1 MGDAIS
7 PVTGQLEDAWYHVE
21 QLDERTFAI
30 GEPRYHQQNWSY
42 LLVGDNR
49 SLLFDTGSYFGDI
62 TAVVERRSH
71 RALTA
76 LPSHMHYD
84 HLGNVTRFSHVALA
98 DLAILRACANDGRVT
113 PNNQLFL
120 GKSED
125 RTPPTFG
132 VAEWLAIDDWIDL
145 GGRRLQL
152 LHTPGHSPDSVSL
165 WEPDRNRL
173 FAADFLYCGGL
184 YAQTQ
189 GASLAEYLATSRG
202 LRSLINDDTAIFG
215 AHGDARPGDPP
226 SPPRLSA
233 ADLSALI
240 LCLEALRAKPPVLAP
255 GEARNINVSPRMHLL
270 FNAQALKTFE
280 LE

>member
-1 MGDAIS
+1 MDDTES
-7 PVTGQLEDAWYHVE
+7 PIIGRLEDGWYHVE
-21 QLDERTFAI
+21 PLDERTFAI

-42 LLVGDNR
+42 LLIGDDR

-62 TAVVERRSH
+62 TEVVERRRH
-71 RALTA
+71 GALTV

-84 HLGNVTRFSHVALA
+84 HLGNVMRFSHVALA
-98 DLAILRACANDGRVT
+98 DLAILRACASAGRMT
-113 PNNQLFL
+113 PASQLFL

-125 RTPPTFG
+125 RTPPTFD
-132 VAEWLAIDDWIDL
+132 VVEWLTIDDWIDL

-152 LHTPGHSPDSVSL
+152 RHTPGHSPDSVSL

-173 FAADFLYCGGL
+173 FAADFLYCGAL
-184 YAQTQ
+184 YAQTP
-189 GASLAEYLATSRG
+189 GAALAEYLATSRG

-215 AHGDARPGDPP
+215 AHGDDLPGAVP
-226 SPPRLSA
+226 SPPKLSA

-240 LCLEALRAKPPVLAP
+240 LCLEALRVKPPVLAP

>member
-1 MGDAIS
+1 MADAIPPITS
-7 PVTGQLEDAWYHVE
+7 DLGDDWYHVE
-21 QLDERTFAI
+21 QLDEQTFAI

-42 LLVGDNR
+42 LLIGGDR

-62 TAVVERRSH
+62 TAVVERRRH
-71 RALTA
+71 GALTA

-98 DLAILRACANDGRVT
+98 DLAILRACASGGRMT
-113 PNNQLFL
+113 PESQLFL

-125 RTPPTFG
+125 RTPPTFD
-132 VAEWLAIDDWIDL
+132 VAEWLAIDEWIDL

-152 LHTPGHSPDSVSL
+152 RHTPGHSPDSASL

-173 FAADFLYCGGL
+173 FAADFLYCGAL
-184 YAQTQ
+184 YAQTP
-189 GASLAEYLATSRG
+189 GASLADYLATSRG

-226 SPPRLSA
+226 IPPRLTGS
-233 ADLSALI
+233 DLGALI
-240 LCLEALRAKPPVLAP
+240 SCLEMLRRQPPVLEP
-255 GEARNINVSPRMHLL
+255 GQTQAIDVSPRMHLIIGSESL
-270 FNAQALKTFE
+270 NTFALE
-280 LE
+280 